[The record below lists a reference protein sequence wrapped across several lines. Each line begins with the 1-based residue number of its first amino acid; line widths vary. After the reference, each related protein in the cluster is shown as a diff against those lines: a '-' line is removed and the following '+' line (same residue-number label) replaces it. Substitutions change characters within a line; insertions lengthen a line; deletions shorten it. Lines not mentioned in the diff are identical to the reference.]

1 MKNIHYVILAIIF
14 PVIFCTCSN
23 DPVQVSQPTGAA
35 KIKIGVLLSLT
46 GGGASSGEGTNASLE
61 IAVNAINTYLSN
73 IGGNWS
79 VQIFI
84 EDTGTD
90 TVIALNKIK
99 SLFDRGIRF
108 VIGPYS
114 SAEAFAVKKYVDS
127 AGILLVSPSSEAI
140 SLAISG
146 DNIFRYVTNDRS
158 QAKAINEYLN
168 SDTVKVI
175 IPILRND
182 IWGNDLVNSVSQ
194 EFTQSG
200 GTVITPVK
208 YDPNTTDFTA
218 YINSLNSKV
227 QSALITYPPNQV
239 AVLVAAFDE
248 AKDIL
253 KMSSGYSSLSNVR
266 WYGNSANANNK
277 TILQDS
283 IAAGFAANHGNFP
296 SPIFGLDDYVRDK
309 WEPLIQ
315 QIEVRIGRV
324 PDVYSITAYDALWT
338 AVFTYITTGANPGI
352 ETLKTAFTG
361 ISDSYLGASGR
372 TALNEY
378 GDRAYGNYDFW
389 GIKMT
394 ASGYNWIKIAKYN
407 TATGT
412 LTKFY

>member
-1 MKNIHYVILAIIF
+1 MKKIYFLFVILF
-14 PVIFCTCSN
+14 PFIFCTCSN
-23 DPVQVSQPTGAA
+23 DPVQAPQSTTAA

-46 GGGASSGEGTNASLE
+46 GTGASSGESSNASLD
-61 IAVNAINTYLSN
+61 IAVNAINAYLLN

-79 VQIFI
+79 VQIFT

-114 SAEAFAVKKYVDS
+114 SAEVFALKRFADS
-127 AGILLVSPSSEAI
+127 AGVLLVSPSSVAI

-158 QAKAINEYLN
+158 QAKAINEYLK

-175 IPILRND
+175 IPVLRND
-182 IWGNDLVNSVSQ
+182 VWGNDLVNSVSQ

-200 GTVITPVK
+200 GTVITPVR
-208 YDPNTTDFTA
+208 YDPKTTDFTS
-218 YINSLNSKV
+218 YINDLNSKV
-227 QSALITYPPNQV
+227 QSALLTYPPNQV

-248 AKDIL
+248 AKNIL
-253 KMSSGYSSLSNVR
+253 KLSSGYSSLSNVR
-266 WYGNSANANNK
+266 WYGSSAIANNK
-277 TILQDS
+277 AIIQDS
-283 IAAGFAANHGNFP
+283 AAAGFAANHGYFP
-296 SPIFGLDDYVRDK
+296 CPIFGLDDYVRDK

-315 QIEVRIGRV
+315 QIEARIGRV
-324 PDVYSITAYDALWT
+324 PDVYSVTAYDALWT
-338 AVFTYITTGANPGI
+338 AVFTYISTGTNPGI

-394 ASGYNWIKIAKYN
+394 AGGYNWIKIAKFN

-412 LTKFY
+412 LTKF